1 MGIKDSRIIKFIF
14 VSKEQGDT
22 YIALLLLLN
31 MKNYD
36 FSTISQKRAVST
48 EIV

>member
-31 MKNYD
+31 MK
-36 FSTISQKRAVST
+36 TMISLLSRKRGQFQQK
-48 EIV
+48 